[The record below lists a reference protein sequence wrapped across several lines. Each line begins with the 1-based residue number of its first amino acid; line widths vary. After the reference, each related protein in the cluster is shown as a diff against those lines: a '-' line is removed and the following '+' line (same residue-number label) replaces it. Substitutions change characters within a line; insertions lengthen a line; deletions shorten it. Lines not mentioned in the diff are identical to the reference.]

1 MPTFDPDPALMR
13 AALVAA
19 LAVLPAVALAQ
30 TYRCVGADGKKYYGQ
45 SVPPQCVG
53 QPVEQLD
60 SRGVVMKRIDP
71 VRNAEDRAKQE
82 AEEAERKKQAAAV
95 REQGRKDNALLS
107 SYTSENDI
115 EIARAR
121 ALEGSQRAAQEL
133 EKSIAALKSRRAA
146 PNADTRSIDAELKA
160 QEAALAARRKDIAAI
175 NARYDEDKKRY
186 IEITKRGK

>member
-1 MPTFDPDPALMR
+1 MR

-30 TYRCVGADGKKYYGQ
+30 SYRCVGGDGKKYYGQ
-45 SVPPQCVG
+45 AVPLQCVG

-60 SRGVVMKRIDP
+60 SRGVVVKRIDP
-71 VRNAEDRAKQE
+71 VRSAEDRAKQE
-82 AEEAERKKQAAAV
+82 AEEAERKKQAAAAK
-95 REQGRKDNALLS
+95 EQGRKDNALLS
-107 SYTSENDI
+107 SYTSEQDI

-121 ALEGSQRAAQEL
+121 ALEGSQRSAKDL
-133 EKSIAALKSRRAA
+133 EQSIAALKKRRAA
-146 PNADTRSIDAELKA
+146 PNADSRAIDADLKA
-160 QEAALAARRKDIAAI
+160 QEAALAARQKDMAAI